1 MIQYDAIN
9 YSCQNQM
16 IIQYDQILIR
26 LATKYNDNKPNGSIN
41 SKIQYCFTSALRYK
55 TKIEKIITFYVLFTW
70 LIFIKQ

>member
-16 IIQYDQILIR
+16 IIQYDQILMR

-41 SKIQYCFTSALRYK
+41 SNIQYCFTSALRYK
-55 TKIEKIITFYVLFTW
+55 TKIEKITFYVLFT
-70 LIFIKQ
+70 